1 MSTTTDRVLGSS
13 NSQYNVVFT
22 DKKDNSQMDQS
33 DFLKL
38 MVAQMQNQDFTNP
51 TDNTDMINQMVQFS
65 NMQMMQQ
72 MASYSKTN
80 YAMSLVGKT
89 VTASRFNVSG
99 NLDSTTGTVQ
109 KVSLVDNEYVL
120 YVGGKKYTLDQIMSI
135 GGGGA
140 AGDEST
146 IDPTGYPLKVSGAT
160 QTSATL
166 EWPTPTEDELE
177 ASNLKYSVYYSTE
190 GPFDTLEEVE
200 KGVVAGG
207 IKDQKGVNKVEVT
220 GLNPGERYYVNV
232 VVTDAAGKK
241 TVYKP
246 GIIRT
251 LS

>member
-1 MSTTTDRVLGSS
+1 MPTTTDRVLGSS
-13 NSQYNVVFT
+13 NGQYDVVFT

-120 YVGGKKYTLDQIMSI
+120 YVGGKKYALDQIMSI
-135 GGGGA
+135 GGA
-140 AGDEST
+140 TTGDESS

-177 ASNLKYSVYYSTE
+177 ASSLKFSVYYSTE
-190 GPFDTLEEVE
+190 GPFDTVAEVE
-200 KGVVAGG
+200 KGVVASG
-207 IKDQKGVNKVEVT
+207 IKDQKGVYKTEVT

-241 TVYKP
+241 SVYKP